1 MVTLLPPSDGEKKF
15 SKVIGFLIV
24 LFHRFIS
31 GRPFGGQDGGLLDYS
46 SSYLVLF
53 MQVLTAVFSSLFL
66 MISVVVL
73 YLVYPAWAPRGIIG
87 AFTVIFSLSYDL
99 LWGQQK

>member
-15 SKVIGFLIV
+15 SKVICFLIV

-31 GRPFGGQDGGLLDYS
+31 GRPLGGQDGGLLDYS